1 MQTFDQ
7 IDNII
12 LKVKI
17 LNLGQKDFYFLDNLC
32 QLFFAP
38 LKKIIAAFLR
48 NWSLFKMAIF
58 DVGDDKRYT

>member
-7 IDNII
+7 IDNI
-12 LKVKI
+12 LMVRI
-17 LNLGQKDFYFLDNLC
+17 LNLGQKDFYFFENLC

-38 LKKIIAAFLR
+38 LKIIAAFLR
-48 NWSLFKMAIF
+48 NWSLFKIAIF